1 MKHIAEYFPK
11 PSSPCHCLNIRR
23 ASRAVTKFYEKVLE
37 PSGLKAPQYSLLRHL
52 EYVGPMTI
60 SELAKIIRIDRTTLN
75 RNLKPL
81 IEADLISVD
90 RGEVPRTKRV
100 MLTEAG
106 KSAFV
111 KADALWNEAQA
122 ALGEYMGVEL
132 ANFEKLLSKL
142 EALVP

>member
-37 PSGLKAPQYSLLRHL
+37 PSGLKAPQYSLLEHL
-52 EYVGPMTI
+52 KYVGPITI
-60 SELAKIIRIDRTTLN
+60 SELAKIMRIDRTTLN

-81 IEADLISVD
+81 IEADLISVY
-90 RGEVPRTKRV
+90 RGEVPRTREV
-100 MLTEAG
+100 VLTENG
-106 KSAFV
+106 KSAIA
-111 KADALWNEAQA
+111 KADVLWNEAQGM
-122 ALGEYMGVEL
+122 LGEYMGQEL